1 VADRIIGVALIGIA
15 SLVAGCG
22 SLTGPDPRT
31 PTLSDEDQ
39 IRRVIALVTEGGFDF
54 DAVAPLTC
62 AKYRDQVGVL
72 SEDDVPPMNALPL
85 DVFSSMPPAT
95 LEERLGA
102 EYAGAS
108 DESVHALVEAL
119 LSRDEAAYS
128 VAMADVMAQTVK
140 LRLDE
145 VDNIAIDGDTAT
157 ADATVV
163 GSTGGKT
170 SYTDTGEVTLV
181 KEDGLWRDC
190 TPQ

>member
-1 VADRIIGVALIGIA
+1 MAVRITCVALVGLA
-15 SLVAGCG
+15 SLLAGCG

-39 IRRVIALVTEGGFDF
+39 IRRVIGLVTEAGFDF
-54 DAVAPLTC
+54 DTVAPLTC

-85 DVFSSMPPAT
+85 DLFSSIPPAT

-128 VAMADVMAQTVK
+128 VAMADVMAETVK
-140 LRLDE
+140 LRADKVE
-145 VDNIAIDGDTAT
+145 NIVIDGDTAT
-157 ADATVV
+157 ADATIV
-163 GSTGGKT
+163 GDTGGKT
-170 SYTDTGEVTLV
+170 SYTDVGEVTLV

-190 TPQ
+190 TAQ